1 MSPIVSETRLSKR
14 LRRWS
19 KCSNQCWKG
28 THVSSSQAHILVI
41 EDTHWHKLVRPD
53 REPQMVQ
60 GRPLFIESQVKVMPR
75 AFERESRYLAML
87 ERASERVQNGFVRGR
102 KVAVDVDVER
112 L

>member
-1 MSPIVSETRLSKR
+1 MI
-14 LRRWS
+14 
-19 KCSNQCWKG
+19 
-28 THVSSSQAHILVI
+28 
-41 EDTHWHKLVRPD
+41 
-53 REPQMVQ
+53 Q